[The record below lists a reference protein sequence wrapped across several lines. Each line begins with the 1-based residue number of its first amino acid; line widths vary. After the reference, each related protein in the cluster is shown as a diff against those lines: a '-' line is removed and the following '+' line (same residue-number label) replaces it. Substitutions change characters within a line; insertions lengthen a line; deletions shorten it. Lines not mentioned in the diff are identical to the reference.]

1 MSSDYVDVMHAFTRT
16 HGASQYIL
24 NIHHLIG
31 NKTQGSTFEQHVFM
45 KNRENTKRAI
55 KKILLLSVILVG

>member
-1 MSSDYVDVMHAFTRT
+1 MEHLK
-16 HGASQYIL
+16 YIV
-24 NIHHLIG
+24 NIHNMNG

-45 KNRENTKRAI
+45 KNRENIKRAI